1 VSLDLKEP
9 MHKSRVFVGS
19 LIHVRGAIAPLIIGE
34 VVMDPEKRWRFIRI
48 SAAVTAVAAG

>member
-1 VSLDLKEP
+1 MSLDLKEP